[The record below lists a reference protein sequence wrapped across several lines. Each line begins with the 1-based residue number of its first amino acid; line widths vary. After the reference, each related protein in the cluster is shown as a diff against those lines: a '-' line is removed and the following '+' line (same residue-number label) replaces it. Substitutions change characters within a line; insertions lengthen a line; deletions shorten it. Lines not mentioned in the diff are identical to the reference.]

1 MDFKDIKFPVKI
13 SDTHKIKK
21 RKKNCIGISVL
32 GYKNKS
38 KNTFKKDVDILLF
51 LSLLLLLSLLEKKD
65 KKHYVLVKNFNKR
78 HKALSLKILTQ
89 SCTIILYIV
98 KESIFVVNVYK
109 LLGQN
114 KYGNVILM
122 IALKSMVNK
131 RLKDVNMFNM
141 L

>member
-1 MDFKDIKFPVKI
+1 M
-13 SDTHKIKK
+13 
-21 RKKNCIGISVL
+21 
-32 GYKNKS
+32 
-38 KNTFKKDVDILLF
+38 
-51 LSLLLLLSLLEKKD
+51 
-65 KKHYVLVKNFNKR
+65 
-78 HKALSLKILTQ
+78 
-89 SCTIILYIV
+89 

-122 IALKSMVNK
+122 IALKSMVNE